1 MDAKRFR
8 RYLNR
13 DNGCVHC
20 GETEAVAPHH
30 RRNRGM
36 GGSKSRDVPSN
47 IIVLCSR
54 LNGELE
60 SDSAKAEQARARGWK
75 LGPGDD
81 PKRVPIWHMVE
92 GAYFWLDDDYG
103 RSLID
108 KGD

>member
-13 DNGCVHC
+13 DGGCVHC
-20 GETEAVAPHH
+20 GDTEAVAPHH

-36 GGSKSRDVPSN
+36 GGSKERDVPSN
-47 IIVLCSR
+47 IVVLCSI
-54 LNGELE
+54 LNGQLE
-60 SDSAKAEQARARGWK
+60 SDAFWARKARDWGWK

-108 KGD
+108 KGE